1 MRIVFLLILLCFFG
15 VFAPL
20 VILAQ
25 TDFGYIEEKEQ
36 IFFTDYAAFRED
48 TGEKFR
54 VEVYY
59 KILTKGLTFVKDGD
73 KFKTAYEVQV
83 FANNKINKER
93 AGTSVEEHYTVNTY
107 EETRSPSDFLTNQV
121 NLFLY
126 SGRYK
131 LRIKLI
137 DQNSGSTFE
146 EEKDLNIPSRNKDKI
161 LFSDIEFI
169 RQLADSTA
177 DSRLNRKGYNIIP
190 SVSRSYGD
198 TDPVLRFYFEIYGG
212 SQPSQAYLLRSD
224 IEHRAKDFHRQE
236 TTTVVLGP
244 AVFSTYDSVNI
255 EGFPSGDYYLTM
267 ELLEK
272 DQVKV
277 KVERTFQIEW
287 SFFNLLKNDYAK
299 AIDQLRYV
307 ASSDE
312 MKKLKAVPED
322 KRMQTWLEFW
332 KSKDPTPNTP
342 ENELKDE
349 YYRRLKYVNQNFTLP
364 TREGWETDMG
374 MVYMVYGPPDDVERH
389 PFDRESQAFQK
400 WYYYKN
406 NRVFLFMDR
415 GDGEYLLQ
423 PPYDGVNRKY

>member
-1 MRIVFLLILLCFFG
+1 MRIVFLLILFCFLG

-36 IFFTDYAAFRED
+36 IFFTDCAAFRED

-59 KILTKGLTFVKDGD
+59 KILTKGLTFVKEGD

-83 FANNKINKER
+83 FASNKITKER
-93 AGTSVEEHYTVNTY
+93 TGTSMEEHYTVNTY
-107 EETRSPSDFLTNQV
+107 EETRSPSDFLINQV

-169 RQLADSTA
+169 RQLTDSIT

-198 TDPVLRFYFEIYGG
+198 TDPILRFYFEIYGE
-212 SQPSQAYLLRSD
+212 SQSYLLRSD
-224 IEHRAKDFHRQE
+224 IEHRAKDFHHQE

-255 EGFPSGDYYLTM
+255 EGFPSGDYYLTL

-272 DQVKV
+272 DQVKA
-277 KVERTFQIEW
+277 KAERTFQIEW
-287 SFFNLLKNDYAK
+287 SFFNLLKNDFAK

-322 KRMQTWLEFW
+322 KRMQAWLEFW

>member
-1 MRIVFLLILLCFFG
+1 MKIVFLLIILCFLG
-15 VFAPL
+15 TFAPV

-25 TDFGYIEEKEQ
+25 TDFGYIEEQEQ

-48 TGEKFR
+48 AGEKFR

-73 KFKTAYEVQV
+73 KYKTAYEVQV
-83 FANNKINKER
+83 FASNKINKER
-93 AGTSVEEHYTVNTY
+93 IGTSVDEHYTVNSY
-107 EETRSPSDFLTNQV
+107 EETRSPSDFLINQV
-121 NLFLY
+121 NLYLY

-131 LRIKLI
+131 LRIRLI
-137 DQNSGSTFE
+137 DQNSGSTFD
-146 EEKDLNIPSRNKDKI
+146 EEKDLNIPSRNSDKI

-169 RQLADSTA
+169 RQITDSTME
-177 DSRLNRKGYNIIP
+177 SRLNRKGLDIVP

-198 TDPVLRFYFEIYGG
+198 IDPILRFYFEIYGG
-212 SQPSQAYLLRSD
+212 TQPSQPYLLRTD
-224 IEHRAKDFHRQE
+224 IEHRAKDFQHQD
-236 TTTVVLGP
+236 TATVILGP
-244 AVFSTYDSVNI
+244 AVFSTYDSINI
-255 EGFPSGDYYLTM
+255 EGFPSGDYYLTL
-267 ELLEK
+267 EILEK
-272 DQVKV
+272 NQVKA
-277 KVERTFQIEW
+277 KLERTFQIEW

-299 AIDQLRYV
+299 AIDQLKYV

-312 MKKLKAVPED
+312 IKKLKQVPED
-322 KRMQTWLEFW
+322 RRMQAWLEFW

-364 TREGWETDMG
+364 IREGWETDMG
-374 MVYMVYGPPDDVERH
+374 MVYMVYGPPDEVERH
-389 PFDRESQAFQK
+389 PFDRETQAFQK

-423 PPYDGVNRKY
+423 PPYDGVTRNY

>member
-1 MRIVFLLILLCFFG
+1 MRIVFLLFLFCFLG

-25 TDFGYIEEKEQ
+25 TDFGYIDEREQ
-36 IFFTDYAAFRED
+36 IFLTDYAAFRED

-83 FANNKINKER
+83 FASNKINKER
-93 AGTSVEEHYTVNTY
+93 TGTSVEEHYAVNTY
-107 EETRSPSDFLTNQV
+107 EETRSPSDFLINQV
-121 NLFLY
+121 NLSLY

-131 LRIKLI
+131 LRIRLI
-137 DQNSGSTFE
+137 DQNSGSAFE
-146 EEKDLNIPSRNKDKI
+146 EEKDLNIPSRNENKI

-169 RQLADSTA
+169 RQLTDSIA
-177 DSRLNRKGYNIIP
+177 DSRLNRKGYDIIP
-190 SVSRSYGD
+190 SVSRSNGD
-198 TDPVLRFYFEIYGG
+198 TDPILRFYFEIYGG
-212 SQPSQAYLLRSD
+212 PQPPQPYLLRSD
-224 IEHRAKDFHRQE
+224 IEHRAKDFHHQE

-244 AVFSTYDSVNI
+244 AVFSTFDSVNI
-255 EGFPSGDYYLTM
+255 EGFPSGDYYLTL

-272 DQVKV
+272 DQVKA

-299 AIDQLRYV
+299 AIDQLKYV

-322 KRMQTWLEFW
+322 KRMQAWLEFW
-332 KSKDPTPNTP
+332 KSKDLTPNTP

-364 TREGWETDMG
+364 TREGWETDLG

-400 WYYYKN
+400 WYYYKS

-423 PPYDGVNRKY
+423 PPYDGVIRR

>member
-1 MRIVFLLILLCFFG
+1 MRIVFLLILFCFLG

-36 IFFTDYAAFRED
+36 IFFTDCAAFRED

-59 KILTKGLTFVKDGD
+59 KILTKGLTFVKEGD

-83 FANNKINKER
+83 FASNKINKER
-93 AGTSVEEHYTVNTY
+93 TGTSMEEQYAVNTY
-107 EETRSPSDFLTNQV
+107 EETRSPSDFLINQV

-169 RQLADSTA
+169 RQLTDSIT

-198 TDPVLRFYFEIYGG
+198 TDPILRFYFEIYGE
-212 SQPSQAYLLRSD
+212 SQSYLLRSD
-224 IEHRAKDFHRQE
+224 IEHRAKDFHHQE

-255 EGFPSGDYYLTM
+255 EGFPSGDYYLTL

-272 DQVKV
+272 DQVKA

-287 SFFNLLKNDYAK
+287 SFFNLLKNDFAK

-322 KRMQTWLEFW
+322 KRMQAWLEFW

>member
-1 MRIVFLLILLCFFG
+1 MKIVFLLIILCFLG
-15 VFAPL
+15 TFAPV

-25 TDFGYIEEKEQ
+25 TDFGYIEEQEQ

-48 TGEKFR
+48 AGEKYR

-59 KILTKGLTFVKDGD
+59 KILTKGLTFVKEGD
-73 KFKTAYEVQV
+73 KYKTAYEVQV
-83 FANNKINKER
+83 FASNKINKER
-93 AGTSVEEHYTVNTY
+93 IGTSVDEHYTVNSY
-107 EETRSPSDFLTNQV
+107 EETRSPSDFLINQV
-121 NLFLY
+121 NLYLY

-131 LRIKLI
+131 LRIRLI
-137 DQNSGSTFE
+137 DQNSGSTFD
-146 EEKDLNIPSRNKDKI
+146 EEKDLNIPSRNSDKI

-169 RQLADSTA
+169 RQITDSTME
-177 DSRLNRKGYNIIP
+177 SKLNRKGLDIVP

-198 TDPVLRFYFEIYGG
+198 IDPILRFYFEIYGG
-212 SQPSQAYLLRSD
+212 TQPSQPYLLRTD
-224 IEHRAKDFHRQE
+224 IEHRAKDFQHQD
-236 TTTVVLGP
+236 TATVILGP
-244 AVFSTYDSVNI
+244 AVFSTYDSINI
-255 EGFPSGDYYLTM
+255 EGFPSGDYYLTL
-267 ELLEK
+267 EILEK
-272 DQVKV
+272 NQVKA
-277 KVERTFQIEW
+277 KLERTFQIEW

-299 AIDQLRYV
+299 AIDQLKYV

-312 MKKLKAVPED
+312 IKKLKQVPED
-322 KRMQTWLEFW
+322 RRMQAWLEFW

-364 TREGWETDMG
+364 IREGWETDMG
-374 MVYMVYGPPDDVERH
+374 MVYMVYGPPDEVERH
-389 PFDRESQAFQK
+389 PFDRETQAFQK

-423 PPYDGVNRKY
+423 PPYDGVTRNY